1 MGSGIKRQSPRI
13 TLLGCVALCS
23 LELLAQA
30 WHVKRNALLR
40 GNHAGHAAFSAE
52 TNVDDSDDHAGEV
65 NFDIQDVHLAF
76 GDSTETF
83 VFSFSTSFK
92 VEAPAVRISTKVE
105 KNFVIPRSTTG
116 FSSQHNKP
124 IDMVGS
130 RVEMK
135 ILAQNEFYEFP
146 PSYKSLYFHH
156 VQLEHLLP
164 STRYF
169 YQVGNNPMND
179 VKSQV
184 WSKTFSFKTPSTNT
198 DTDKHHKPKDGNKP
212 LHPSLSFAI
221 VGDLGQTVVSQKT
234 LDMIESRKS
243 RVDGIIIAGDLSY
256 ADCDQSR
263 WESWFQMIQNKQ
275 VSQSIPMMVAPGNH
289 EVEGRHMCGNNDVK
303 EEFISYRR
311 RFYMPT
317 AQFAEFRNTYYSFDV
332 RGLAHFIILCP
343 YCAYDSQSNQY
354 KWLIDDLKGVDRTK
368 TPWVLVVTHEPFY
381 CSNKAH
387 YKSAEDMRK
396 IYEPVFD
403 QFHVNM
409 VFSGHIHSYERTHPI
424 KDGKRATKESPLD
437 GTVYITVGDGGNR
450 EGLAIGFFDEKPEW
464 SAVRERRYGF
474 GELQLTPESLK
485 WIWTCDTESKLED
498 VVVLHNDLK

>member
-1 MGSGIKRQSPRI
+1 MSKNNWDRRCF
-13 TLLGCVALCS
+13 TLFGFVVLCS
-23 LELLAQA
+23 LDFLAQA

-40 GNHAGHAAFSAE
+40 GNIAGRTTSSSELH
-52 TNVDDSDDHAGEV
+52 VDDSDDHAGEV
-65 NFDIQDVHLAF
+65 SFDITDVHLAF
-76 GDSTETF
+76 GDSTENF

-92 VEAPAVRISTKVE
+92 VEAPAVKISTNVE
-105 KNFVIPRSTTG
+105 KNFVIPHTTTG
-116 FSSQHNKP
+116 LSKP
-124 IDMVGS
+124 IDGGGS
-130 RVEMK
+130 RLEMK
-135 ILAQNEFYEFP
+135 VLAQNEFYNFP
-146 PSYKSLYFHH
+146 PSYTSSYFHH
-156 VQLEHLLP
+156 VQLGHLLP

-169 YQVGNNPMND
+169 YQVGNSAVND

-184 WSKTFSFKTPSTNT
+184 WSKIFSFKTPPMNT
-198 DTDKHHKPKDGNKP
+198 DYLKRRETKDAN
-212 LHPSLSFAI
+212 SLSEPTLNFVV

-243 RVDGIIIAGDLSY
+243 RVSGIIIAGDLSY

-275 VSQSIPMMVAPGNH
+275 VSQSIPIMVAPGNH

-332 RGLAHFIILCP
+332 SGFAHFIVLCP

-354 KWLIDDLKGVDRTK
+354 KWLMDDLKGIDRTK
-368 TPWVLVVTHEPFY
+368 TPWVLVITHEPFY

-396 IYEPVFD
+396 IYEPLFNK
-403 QFHVNM
+403 FHVDM
-409 VFSGHIHSYERTHPI
+409 VFSGHIHSYERTHSI
-424 KDGKRATKESPLD
+424 SDGKRVSNDSD

-450 EGLAIGFFDEKPEW
+450 EGLAIGFFDQKPEW

-474 GELQLTPESLK
+474 GELQLTSTSLK
-485 WIWTCDTESKLED
+485 WIWTCDTDSKLRD
-498 VVVLHNDLK
+498 IVVLNKHSK